1 MDQTIDGSE
10 GVTLEEGDK
19 WLKEEFL
26 PAYTEQDEVIRCL
39 SSKVIK
45 EINGCDFDRVVEMWF
60 PCQSAWAAA
69 TEKAAKIVKKPS
81 WGETADFPYLKKSYG
96 ISGIFLSDIARS
108 DNMTGYHGYITMR

>member
-1 MDQTIDGSE
+1 MVHYPE
-10 GVTLEEGDK
+10 GVTLEEGDR

-39 SSKVIK
+39 SSKIIK

-60 PCQSAWAAA
+60 PCQSAWVAS
-69 TEKAAKIVKKPS
+69 TEKAVKKPS
-81 WGETADFPYLKKSYG
+81 WAETTDFPYLKKSYG

>member
-1 MDQTIDGSE
+1 MVYYPE

-39 SSKVIK
+39 SSKIIK

-60 PCQSAWAAA
+60 PCQSAWVAS
-69 TEKAAKIVKKPS
+69 TEKAVKKPS
-81 WGETADFPYLKKSYG
+81 WAETTDFPYLKKSYG
-96 ISGIFLSDIARS
+96 ISGIFLSDIARA